1 MASEIEH
8 ILHPKPLHTL
18 QQSPVTCRV
27 WKGNKN
33 YEDITFDIYPFD
45 TIDTIKHLI
54 YVNYAVK
61 QPAEKLLFLPK
72 FTFVGIPEDDSFIPL
87 EYLWYSHETNSAND
101 TFKLADPTKLK
112 ADGRFDK
119 DEYSSEIRGRSI
131 VEDVFLNGQIPILHV
146 FPLAHLIRAHKALKA
161 ISDEEWN
168 KKFAPYYI
176 DITNKNTKPTEEDI
190 QFGTVIE
197 SFIQKRSDSL
207 EILNKVIKNTN
218 SDVKYLKVEGIQ
230 RLQLIWKKPVEN
242 FEGAASVF
250 YSISATE
257 RRPYIRLIPS
267 EGSSITKL
275 HVRGALPIPTLD
287 DPRLLEVWSNDKS
300 VTPGNDMCI
309 IKYVHRPLISNSQ
322 SIYGTIHVLNDGT
335 ITLLLQPPKQIRRL
349 EPELDFRNFDRIL
362 NDVFTGLPQSMNSAT
377 IKELSI
383 ILKLKTTTKFNRQ
396 RILQRLP
403 YFSYFFK
410 EINGLPDEHKIM
422 SLRYKAVSQYSSENE
437 LFTFI
442 TQLVTEHKIE
452 GDFFIPQ
459 LLESIQENFKM
470 SAKDAKDAIKEWVDK
485 KSEFTVQTP
494 EEGEYTE
501 TNNSGIDVH
510 IYAQHPLY
518 YFQLHRVNNYE
529 SYERI
534 CTLLSLL
541 FMDDDFQFK
550 NKSLVKS
557 FEAEAEVIASVGE
570 EKEEARKD
578 EPSIIVPRIH
588 QLSNQKDSLEDD
600 LMDMFDLNSNS
611 PSSEPVPSLAAQ
623 SVKPVASI
631 AAVAAPVVAP
641 VATVAPVRPAVVQYK
656 PIDLKHQKIDPQNWF
671 ITKLQEID
679 NELFGFKP
687 EKGSSGYSR
696 QCGSVD
702 DRQPVILTVDQ
713 YDRMRET
720 YKDDNIFWLIYP
732 LDKTEDPPLP
742 GKNDETFTIMRYGS
756 DEDHINYLFCPEF
769 FCIHD
774 DIMIRKTDF
783 ESTKDREGN
792 PKPAKTCPFCNGTL
806 ISKRN
811 KLEDGG
817 TVLQRK
823 HNEKGNFHKHISFLS
838 KTVHPK
844 GISLPCCFI
853 KQSTLRITSPEFTHL
868 RKYLQE
874 KKLEKVVNGQANS
887 DEKELEEPE
896 EPEEDYSE
904 LLFRADDAI
913 DYEMRFM
920 SVHRLS
926 IVESNKQPGP
936 GIFAIVP
943 PHFDE
948 FFVQN
953 TTANII
959 ARQRILLKLQPN
971 AKGFIRIGTENT
983 PYESL
988 LGVIA
993 PIINVTTIQD
1003 VQRAIDDKVQPR
1015 IFINAHFGNLVLEFY
1030 NPSDKESMPFARQQ
1044 LAIWSQK
1051 NLGISLNS
1059 ENTYELIRIFN
1070 SYSRFKKFLKDSS
1083 QRKDLRHIQPLLAE
1097 PGLFTT
1103 NGIQL
1108 IIMEDDDNTITMKC
1122 PTFGIGSRHHT
1133 NDFVFVSKTTKTIT
1147 SSRYTYNHYELYVY
1161 VENRAAKGGQ
1171 IAVHDTIVRWNT
1183 KSRAIWPLI
1192 VSERINEYTNA
1203 CQSRY
1208 TSIYTQNSD
1217 IDPNKI
1223 IPLSYAYDF
1232 TNPRFMAIIKDAYN
1246 HIVGVAFRHTLK
1258 VNTYVALPVV
1268 DDGAI
1273 SISSGL
1279 HIKHIYLNWKDFK
1292 SAPLEDVVAYYRDNF
1307 QERLGLY
1314 PGYYI
1319 EYLVRQKDTQVI
1331 VAVQLKNKIYVPVA
1345 PPKNPANIE
1354 ELGYPIVEIEEF
1366 QWEIDKQLDGQVKID
1381 DKQKWSEILKDTVQ
1395 EKRCGSDVALQKT
1408 LDNTEFEETYQQFRY
1423 MVSNYIVQTSNVKD
1437 EIEKIIFNNDLPYYE
1452 KRQRL
1457 FLYLSNLASW
1467 FYEDKDWER
1476 TTSFLRKD
1484 CNLIK
1489 EEENCTGTCHW
1500 KVKDDSQDGKCLL
1513 HVKPTSRLGERDV
1526 NTSDLFIKR
1535 VIDEL
1540 IYFPNYRKQLMKK
1553 GEMSRVSKIIDPI
1566 HYDDQY
1572 IIPEKSITWINL
1584 LRLEWM
1590 KKSSDMPKYYEEMSR
1605 DGTNEPLID
1614 ELPPKLKEIL
1624 GETTELHLDVPEDQD
1639 PVKPFLSFLSVL
1651 ELPLEQLKM
1660 TENTN
1665 TLTLVNLTKYALNTS
1680 KQIGYIDIDAGTPTM
1695 LFVKSKFD
1703 TEPMIL
1709 VFVKN
1714 NNTIGILT
1722 EQDGIPYI
1730 NVSKLPNEIKW
1741 QIVKSRKIFSKDIIT
1756 DKQPLLALDTEPQ
1769 HTLKQIVRTQPVNLV
1784 KRNNGLDK
1792 LKAARLRKEE
1802 ASRLRKEEAEL
1813 KKKQEASAAPI
1824 MSAAPVASVTPLDKL
1839 KAARLRKEEE
1849 ARLRREGMSIAP

>member
-27 WKGNKN
+27 WKGNQN
-33 YEDITFDIYPFD
+33 YEEITFDIYPFD
-45 TIDTIKHLI
+45 TIDTIKQLI
-54 YVNYAVK
+54 YVHYAME
-61 QPAEKLLFLPK
+61 QPADKLIFLPK
-72 FTFVGIPEDDSFIPL
+72 FIFVGIPEGDSFIPL
-87 EYLWYSHETNSAND
+87 EYLWYSHETNSAKN
-101 TFKLADPTKLK
+101 TFKLANPIKLK
-112 ADGRFDK
+112 EDPRFDR
-119 DEYSSEIRGRSI
+119 DDYSSEIRGRSI
-131 VEDVFLNGQIPILHV
+131 VEDVFSIEEIPILHV
-146 FPLAHLIRAHKALKA
+146 FPLAHLIRAYKTSKQ
-161 ISDEEWN
+161 ISDEEWR

-176 DITNKNTKPTEEDI
+176 DVTNKNTKPTPEDA

-197 SFIQKRSDSL
+197 SFIQKREESL
-207 EILNKVIKNTN
+207 AILSKVIENTDT
-218 SDVKYLKVEGIQ
+218 DVKHLKVDGIQ
-230 RLQLIWKKPVEN
+230 RLQLIWKKPVED

-250 YSISATE
+250 YTISVTE

-275 HVRGALPIPTLD
+275 HVKGTLPIPTLD

-322 SIYGTIHVLNDGT
+322 SIYGTIHILNDGT

-362 NDVFTGLPQSMNSAT
+362 SDVFTGLPQSMNSFT
-377 IKELSI
+377 IKELSV
-383 ILKLKTTTKFNRQ
+383 ILKLKTTTKFNRA

-470 SAKDAKDAIKEWVDK
+470 SAKDAKDVIKEWVDK
-485 KSEFTVQTP
+485 KSEFTVQDP

-510 IYAQHPLY
+510 LYAQHPLY

-541 FMDDDFQFK
+541 FIDEDVQFK
-550 NKSLVKS
+550 NKSQIKS
-557 FEAEAEVIASVGE
+557 FEAEAEVIASNAE
-570 EKEEARKD
+570 EKEESRKD
-578 EPSIIVPRIH
+578 EPSVIVPHIS
-588 QLSNQKDSLEDD
+588 QLSNEKDTLQDD
-600 LMDMFDLNSNS
+600 LMDLFDMNNSDS
-611 PSSEPVPSLAAQ
+611 PAPAA
-623 SVKPVASI
+623 SAFPAPAAASAFPALK
-631 AAVAAPVVAP
+631 AAVASVAPVVVP
-641 VATVAPVRPAVVQYK
+641 VPVKPAVKQYK
-656 PIDLKHQKIDPQNWF
+656 PIDLRQQKIDPQNWF

-702 DRQPVILTVDQ
+702 DRQPVILTLDQ

-756 DEDHINYLFCPEF
+756 NEDHINYLFCPEF

-783 ESTKDREGN
+783 ESTTDREGN

-811 KLEDGG
+811 KLEDGA

-868 RKYLQE
+868 REYLQE
-874 KKLEKVVNGQANS
+874 KKLEKVANGQATEEELES
-887 DEKELEEPE
+887 KEL
-896 EPEEDYSE
+896 EEDYSE

-926 IVESNKQPGP
+926 ILESNKQPGP

-959 ARQRILLKLQPN
+959 ARQRILLKLQPY

-993 PIINVTTIQD
+993 PILNVTTIKD
-1003 VQRAIDDKVQPR
+1003 VQKLIDDKVQPR

-1030 NPSDKESMPFARQQ
+1030 NPSDTEAMPFARQQ
-1044 LAIWSQK
+1044 LAMWSQK

-1070 SYSRFKKFLKDSS
+1070 SYMRFKKFLMDSS

-1097 PGLFTT
+1097 PGLFTP

-1108 IIMEDDDNTITMKC
+1108 IIMEDEDNNITMKC
-1122 PTFGIGSRHHT
+1122 PAFGIGARHHS
-1133 NDFVFVSKTTKTIT
+1133 NDFVFVAKTTKTIT

-1161 VENRAAKGGQ
+1161 VDNRAAKGGQ

-1192 VSERINEYTNA
+1192 VTERINEYTNA

-1208 TSIYTQNSD
+1208 TSIYTQNSE

-1292 SAPLEDVVAYYRDNF
+1292 SAPLEDVVAYYRGNF
-1307 QERLGLY
+1307 QERLGMY

-1319 EYLVRQKDTQVI
+1319 QYIVRQKDTKVI

-1354 ELGYPIVEIEEF
+1354 QLGYPIVEIEEF

-1381 DKQKWSEILKDTVQ
+1381 DTQKWSEILKDTVQ
-1395 EKRCGSDVALQKT
+1395 EKRCGTDVALQKT

-1457 FLYLSNLASW
+1457 FLYLSNLSSW
-1467 FYEDKDWER
+1467 FYEDDDWER
-1476 TTSFLRKD
+1476 TTTFLRKD
-1484 CNLIK
+1484 CNLINN
-1489 EEENCTGTCHW
+1489 EENCTGTCHW
-1500 KVKDDSQDGKCLL
+1500 KVKDEAREGKCLL
-1513 HVKPTSRLGERDV
+1513 HVKPTSKLGERDV

-1553 GEMSRVSKIIDPI
+1553 GEISRVSKIIDPI

-1572 IIPEKSITWINL
+1572 IIPEKSITWVNL

-1590 KKSSDMPKYYEEMSR
+1590 KKSSDAPKYYEEMSR
-1605 DGTNEPLID
+1605 DGADEPLID

-1624 GETTELHLDVPEDQD
+1624 GENTELRLHAPEDQD
-1639 PVKPFLSFLSVL
+1639 PAKPFLSFLSVL
-1651 ELPLEQLKM
+1651 ELSLEELKM
-1660 TENTN
+1660 TESTN
-1665 TLTLVNLTKYALNTS
+1665 ALRLINLTRYALNTS
-1680 KQIGYIDIDAGTPTM
+1680 KQIGYIDIDTDTPTM
-1695 LFVKSKFD
+1695 LFVRSKYD
-1703 TEPMIL
+1703 IEPMIL
-1709 VFVKN
+1709 VFVKSN
-1714 NNTIGILT
+1714 NMISILI

-1730 NVSKLPNEIKW
+1730 NVSSLPNGIKW
-1741 QIVKSRKIFSKDIIT
+1741 QIVKSRKIIDKGFVT

-1769 HTLKQIVRTQPVNLV
+1769 HTLKQIVKSQPINLL
-1784 KRNNGLDK
+1784 KRNNDPALA
-1792 LKAARLRKEE
+1792 AARKRKQDAALKRSRATVAVE
-1802 ASRLRKEEAEL
+1802 AVKAKAVEAEAVEAPLISEDLALAAARKRKQDAAL
-1813 KKKQEASAAPI
+1813 KKK
-1824 MSAAPVASVTPLDKL
+1824 SVS
-1839 KAARLRKEEE
+1839 E
-1849 ARLRREGMSIAP
+1849 